1 VRLADGEYLIYRVP
15 TSTGRHVST
24 TADLD
29 ARYGRGRGNSRRSRI
44 IAIVAGAVGVVAVV
58 AWVVWGGLLGPDAS
72 LEARDLGFEIIDD
85 GHIRVEY
92 EVTSDAGAEVSC
104 AVQALNESFTVVGW
118 KIVELPVSEQ
128 RTRSF
133 TEELRTSELAVSG
146 LIYRCW
152 LL

>member
-1 VRLADGEYLIYRVP
+1 VTA
-15 TSTGRHVST
+15 TSE
-24 TADLD
+24 LD
-29 ARYGRGRGNSRRSRI
+29 ARYGRGRPDTRRTRA
-44 IAIVAGAVGVVAVV
+44 IAIAAAAVGLVVVI

-72 LEARDLGFEIIDD
+72 LESRDLGFDIVDD
-85 GHIRVEY
+85 SLVRVEF
-92 EVTSDAGAEVSC
+92 EVTADAGSDVGC

-118 KIVELPVSEQ
+118 KIVELPASDQ

-133 TEELRTSELAVSG
+133 TEDVRTSELAVSG

>member
-1 VRLADGEYLIYRVP
+1 MSA
-15 TSTGRHVST
+15 

-29 ARYGRGRGNSRRSRI
+29 ARYGRGGGNTRRSRV
-44 IAIVAGAVGVVAVV
+44 IAIVAAAVGLVVVV

>member
-1 VRLADGEYLIYRVP
+1 M
-15 TSTGRHVST
+15 ST

-44 IAIVAGAVGVVAVV
+44 IAIVAGAVGLVTVV

>member
-1 VRLADGEYLIYRVP
+1 
-15 TSTGRHVST
+15 VSA

-29 ARYGRGRGNSRRSRI
+29 ARYGRGGGNTRRSRV
-44 IAIVAGAVGVVAVV
+44 IAIVAAAVGLVVVV

-118 KIVELPVSEQ
+118 KIVQLPVSEQ

>member
-1 VRLADGEYLIYRVP
+1 V
-15 TSTGRHVST
+15 

-29 ARYGRGRGNSRRSRI
+29 ARYGRGTRDGRRQR
-44 IAIVAGAVGVVAVV
+44 AVAVV
-58 AWVVWGGLLGPDAS
+58 AGSVGLVVVIAWLVWGGLLGGDAA
-72 LEARDLGFEIIDD
+72 LEARDLGHQITSDSLV
-85 GHIRVEY
+85 RVDF
-92 EVTSDAGAEVSC
+92 EVTADAGEQVGC

-118 KIVELPVSEQ
+118 KVIELPVSDQ

-133 TEELRTSELAVSG
+133 SEEVRTTELAVTG

>member
-1 VRLADGEYLIYRVP
+1 MTA
-15 TSTGRHVST
+15 T
-24 TADLD
+24 TELD
-29 ARYGRGRGNSRRSRI
+29 ARYGRGRRDTGRTRLL
-44 IAIVAGAVGVVAVV
+44 AIVAAAVGVILVI

-72 LEARDLGFEIIDD
+72 LEARDLGYEIVDD
-85 GHIRVEY
+85 SLVRVEF
-92 EVTSDAGAEVSC
+92 EVTADAGSEVGC

-118 KIVELPVSEQ
+118 KVVDLPASDQ

-133 TEELRTSELAVSG
+133 TEEVRTTELAVSG

>member
-1 VRLADGEYLIYRVP
+1 MTA
-15 TSTGRHVST
+15 T
-24 TADLD
+24 TELD
-29 ARYGRGRGNSRRSRI
+29 ARYGRGRRDTGRTRLL
-44 IAIVAGAVGVVAVV
+44 AIVAAAVGVVVVV

-72 LEARDLGFEIIDD
+72 LESRDLGYQIVDD
-85 GHIRVEY
+85 SLVRVEF
-92 EVTSDAGAEVSC
+92 EVTADAGSPVAC

-118 KIVELPVSEQ
+118 KVVELPASDQ

-133 TEELRTSELAVSG
+133 TEDVRTTELAVSG

>member
-1 VRLADGEYLIYRVP
+1 MSA
-15 TSTGRHVST
+15 

-29 ARYGRGRGNSRRSRI
+29 ARYGRGGGNTRRSRV
-44 IAIVAGAVGVVAVV
+44 IAIVAAAVGLVVVV

-92 EVTSDAGAEVSC
+92 EVTSDAGSEVAC

>member
-1 VRLADGEYLIYRVP
+1 M
-15 TSTGRHVST
+15 ST
-24 TADLD
+24 TADLET
-29 ARYGRGRGNSRRSRI
+29 RYGRGRDTTRRTRT
-44 IAIVAGAVGVVAVV
+44 IAIVAGAVGLVVVI

-72 LEARDLGFEIIDD
+72 LESRDIGYEIVDD
-85 GHIRVEY
+85 GLVRVKF
-92 EVTSDAGAEVSC
+92 EVTADAGSDVGC

-118 KIVELPVSEQ
+118 KVVALPASNQ

-133 TEELRTSELAVSG
+133 TEDVRTTELAVSG

>member
-1 VRLADGEYLIYRVP
+1 MTA
-15 TSTGRHVST
+15 T
-24 TADLD
+24 TELD
-29 ARYGRGRGNSRRSRI
+29 ARYGRSTSTRRRTRL
-44 IAIVAGAVGVVAVV
+44 IAIVAGAVGLLAVI

-72 LEARDLGFEIIDD
+72 LEARDLGYDIVDD
-85 GHIRVEY
+85 SLVRVDF
-92 EVTSDAGAEVSC
+92 EVTADAGSEVGC

-118 KIVELPVSEQ
+118 KVVELPASQQ

-133 TEELRTSELAVSG
+133 SEDVRTTELAVSG

>member
-1 VRLADGEYLIYRVP
+1 M
-15 TSTGRHVST
+15 ST

-29 ARYGRGRGNSRRSRI
+29 ARYGRGRVDARRTRI
-44 IAIVAGAVGVVAVV
+44 IAILAGVVALLVVV
-58 AWVVWGGLLGPDAS
+58 AWLVWGGLLGPDAS
-72 LEARDLGFEIIDD
+72 LEARDLGHQIVDD
-85 GHIRVEY
+85 SLVRVEF
-92 EVTSDAGAEVSC
+92 EVTADPGSDVGC

-118 KIVELPVSEQ
+118 KLVELPVSDQ

-133 TEELRTSELAVSG
+133 TEEVRTTEMAVSG

>member
-1 VRLADGEYLIYRVP
+1 MSA
-15 TSTGRHVST
+15 T
-24 TADLD
+24 TELD
-29 ARYGRGRGNSRRSRI
+29 ARYGRGRGDRRRTRVL
-44 IAIVAGAVGVVAVV
+44 AIVAAAVGLVVVV

-72 LEARDLGFEIIDD
+72 LESRDLGFDIVDD
-85 GHIRVEY
+85 SLVRVEF
-92 EVTSDAGAEVSC
+92 EVTADVGSEVGC

-118 KIVELPVSEQ
+118 KIVELPASEQ

-133 TEELRTSELAVSG
+133 SEDVRTSELAVSG

>member
-1 VRLADGEYLIYRVP
+1 VTA
-15 TSTGRHVST
+15 T
-24 TADLD
+24 TELD
-29 ARYGRGRGNSRRSRI
+29 ARYGRGRRDTGRTRVL
-44 IAIVAGAVGVVAVV
+44 AIVAAAVGVILVI

-72 LEARDLGFEIIDD
+72 LEARDLGYEIVDD
-85 GHIRVEY
+85 SLVRVEF
-92 EVTSDAGAEVSC
+92 EVTADAGSEVGC

-118 KIVELPVSEQ
+118 KVVDLPASDQ

-133 TEELRTSELAVSG
+133 TEEVRTTELAVSG

>member
-1 VRLADGEYLIYRVP
+1 M
-15 TSTGRHVST
+15 
-24 TADLD
+24 TATAELD
-29 ARYGRGRGNSRRSRI
+29 ARYGRGQDAGRRNRI
-44 IAIVAGAVGVVAVV
+44 IAIVAGALGLLVVA

-72 LEARDLGFEIIDD
+72 LESRDLGFEIVDD
-85 GHIRVEY
+85 SLVRVEF
-92 EVTSDAGAEVSC
+92 EVTADAGAEVGC

-118 KIVELPVSEQ
+118 KVIELPASEQ

-133 TEELRTSELAVSG
+133 TEEVRTTELAVSG

>member
-1 VRLADGEYLIYRVP
+1 MSV
-15 TSTGRHVST
+15 T
-24 TADLD
+24 TELD
-29 ARYGRGRGNSRRSRI
+29 ARYGRGRRDAGRTRAL
-44 IAIVAGAVGVVAVV
+44 AIVAAAVGVVVVV

-72 LEARDLGFEIIDD
+72 LESRDLGYEIVDDGLVRVEFEI
-85 GHIRVEY
+85 
-92 EVTSDAGAEVSC
+92 TADAGSEVGC

-118 KIVELPVSEQ
+118 VVVELPASDQ

-133 TEELRTSELAVSG
+133 TEDVRTTELAVSG

>member
-1 VRLADGEYLIYRVP
+1 MTA
-15 TSTGRHVST
+15 T
-24 TADLD
+24 TELD
-29 ARYGRGRGNSRRSRI
+29 ARYGRGRRDTGRTRVL
-44 IAIVAGAVGVVAVV
+44 AIVAAAVGVILVI

-72 LEARDLGFEIIDD
+72 LEARDLGYEIVDD
-85 GHIRVEY
+85 SLVRVEF
-92 EVTSDAGAEVSC
+92 EVTADAGSEVGC

-118 KIVELPVSEQ
+118 KVVDLPASDQ

-133 TEELRTSELAVSG
+133 TEEVRTTELAVSG